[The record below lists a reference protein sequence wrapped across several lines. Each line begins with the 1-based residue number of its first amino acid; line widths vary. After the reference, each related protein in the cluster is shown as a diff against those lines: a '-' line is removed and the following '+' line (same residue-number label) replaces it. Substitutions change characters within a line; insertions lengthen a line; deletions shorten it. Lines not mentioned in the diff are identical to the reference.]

1 MRSIMLFIRDNIS
14 FRLLKP
20 GNLPFSTKALF
31 VEINLCKKK
40 WLMCCVYNPNKP
52 LINKFTFDIGKVLD
66 FHTGNYDNFLIIGD
80 LNPEITERLLHA
92 FCNSY
97 NLQS

>member
-1 MRSIMLFIRDNIS
+1 MLFIRDNIS

-20 GNLPFSTKALF
+20 GNLPFSSKALF

-80 LNPEITERLLHA
+80 LNPEITERLLYA